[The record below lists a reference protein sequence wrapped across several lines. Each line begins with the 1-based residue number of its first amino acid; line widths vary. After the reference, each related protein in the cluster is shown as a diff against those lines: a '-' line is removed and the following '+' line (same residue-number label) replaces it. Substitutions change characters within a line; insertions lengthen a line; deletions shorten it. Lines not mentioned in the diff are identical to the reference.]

1 MRGHLV
7 SRRLFDGCSAAVVLI
22 IFYILIIGFT
32 CPAMTVVTVIYILR
46 SFDRV
51 RERALGLLDV

>member
-1 MRGHLV
+1 MV

-22 IFYILIIGFT
+22 IFYIFIIGFT